1 MKRIK
6 ILLGMICLIS
16 TMIFAETPFQ
26 LGVPGTNMPA
36 DQTVK
41 GVRFNLL
48 YGKNTN
54 MSGLDVN
61 ILALGETNNFT
72 GVQLPIFY
80 GLGANKV
87 NNSFTGVGLG
97 AANIHLGQ
105 STGVVLGFVNYTN
118 DFTGLQ
124 WGFVNFNQKKSVIN
138 LGGINFNEGE
148 SIVDIGFINYAEK
161 TTFQLGMV
169 NFTNDLQGIQV
180 GFINFAKNGFFPVF
194 PFFNIDGRL

>member
-1 MKRIK
+1 MKKIK
-6 ILLGMICLIS
+6 ILLGMIFLIS
-16 TMIFAETPFQ
+16 TMTFAETPFQ
-26 LGVPGTNMPA
+26 LGVPRQNMPA
-36 DQTVK
+36 DESVK
-41 GVRFNLL
+41 GVRLNLL

-54 MSGLDVN
+54 MSGLDLN

-72 GVQLPIFY
+72 GVQIPIFF

-105 STGVVLGFVNYTN
+105 STGVVIGGINFTN
-118 DFTGLQ
+118 DFNGLQ
-124 WGFVNFNQKKSVIN
+124 LGIVNFNQ
-138 LGGINFNEGE
+138 GE
-148 SIVDIGFINYAEK
+148 SLVDIGFVNYAEK

-169 NFTNDLQGIQV
+169 NFTNDLQGVQI

>member
-16 TMIFAETPFQ
+16 TMTFAETPFQ

-41 GVRFNLL
+41 GVRLNLL

-54 MSGLDVN
+54 MSGLDIN
-61 ILALGETNNFT
+61 ILALGETDNFK
-72 GVQLPIFY
+72 GVQLSPFWI
-80 GLGANKV
+80 GANKV

-124 WGFVNFNQKKSVIN
+124 WGAVNFNQKKSVIN
-138 LGGINFNEGE
+138 LGAVNFNQGE
-148 SIVDIGFINYAEK
+148 SIVDIGFVNYAEK
-161 TTFQLGMV
+161 TTFQLGVV
-169 NFTNDLQGIQV
+169 NFTNNLEGVQV